1 MVMRSDNV
9 LNASTSQ
16 IADTRGDVEILAVG
30 HQPHAARIGQKMMQ
44 FGH

>member
-16 IADTRGDVEILAVG
+16 IADTRGDAEILAVDISRTR
-30 HQPHAARIGQKMMQ
+30 PELARK
-44 FGH
+44 